1 MTLRHLQY
9 NWREILGRSWDRIFS
24 ERQILLRSEGRVS
37 VTWFSR
43 RAQTAILVMF
53 MVVTGWTVF
62 STVSYIFHEEVV
74 ASRDNQITHARIAYR
89 SLLNEIGEYRKKFGA
104 LTKELEEN
112 RGVMLGLVGRNATL
126 QENLR
131 YVEGRLNSTEKDRAR
146 VLATRTKVKRQL
158 NEVHNDIQAL
168 STRNLALRDNLGTI
182 ETDLQTALLERNK
195 ALFDSTRMRRHI
207 TELESRLD
215 DLQESEMG
223 TVQRL
228 SDRTISQIDT
238 LEKVVELTGL
248 NVDHLLAADNKSA
261 HRGQGGPFIEV
272 TPDVL
277 PAGRLKAGLTN
288 LESRLQRSESLQAV
302 MSKLP
307 LMAPLN
313 SYYVT
318 SRYGKR
324 RDPINKRWGAHYGLD
339 LGSPFKAPVYVTA
352 PGVVTFVGWKGK
364 YGKFIEVDHGAG
376 IKTRYGHL
384 HKTFVKKGQKL
395 KYREK
400 IGLLGST
407 GRSTGAHLHYE
418 VLFKNKARNPM
429 KFLKAGRY
437 VFQK

>member
-1 MTLRHLQY
+1 MTLRNLQDS
-9 NWREILGRSWDRIFS
+9 WRESLSRFWDRVFA

-43 RAQTAILVMF
+43 RAQTFVLAAF
-53 MVVTGWTVF
+53 MSVAGWTIF
-62 STVSYIFHEEVV
+62 STVSYVLHDEVL
-74 ASRDNQITHARIAYR
+74 ASKDNQITHARIAYR
-89 SLLNEIGEYRKKFGA
+89 SLINEVGEYRKKVGA
-104 LTKELEEN
+104 LANELEGN
-112 RGVMLGLVGRNATL
+112 RGVMLRLVGRNATL
-126 QENLR
+126 KENLK
-131 YVEGRLNSTEKDRAR
+131 YVEGRLNSTENDRAR
-146 VLATRTKVKRQL
+146 VLAARARVKRQL
-158 NEVHNDIQAL
+158 KEVHNKIQAL
-168 STRNLALRDNLGTI
+168 SNRNLALRDNLGTI
-182 ETDLQTALLERNK
+182 ESDLQTALLERNK

-215 DLQESEMG
+215 DLQESELE

-228 SDRTISQIDT
+228 TNRTIAQIDT
-238 LEKVVELTGL
+238 LEKVVALTGL
-248 NVDHLLAADNKSA
+248 NVDHLLAADNRKA
-261 HRGQGGPFIEV
+261 RRGQGGPFIEA

-277 PAGRLKAGLTN
+277 PAGRLKADLTN
-288 LESRLQRSESLQAV
+288 LESHLQRSEALQVV

-318 SRYGKR
+318 SRFGKR

-352 PGVVTFVGWKGK
+352 PGVVTYVGWKGK

-418 VLFKNKARNPM
+418 VLFKNKARNPTR
-429 KFLKAGRY
+429 FLKAGRH
-437 VFQK
+437 VFQE